1 MKHAI
6 SLFSFFLAA
15 SPLGDAFPWRGISRT
30 KSLYFSRAG
39 LRSVSSSY
47 HSSTALSAV
56 TSEKKKVFID
66 GEAGTTGLQVR
77 QRLEGRE
84 DLELLSPPT
93 ELRKD
98 IETRRSFMNRADAVI
113 LCLPDAAAIEAVSL
127 VTNPN
132 TVLIDASTAFRTN
145 DAWTYGF
152 PEMSP
157 NQRQAIASSKRI
169 SNPGCYP
176 TGFIGLTRPLVDAK
190 LIPVGTPLCVNAI
203 SGYSGGGK
211 ELIKVFESGTAEP
224 WSGYGFS
231 LKHKHVPEMAKH
243 SGILRKPLF
252 QPQIA
257 TFPQGMVVSVPLHT
271 DWLAPGTTGEV
282 IHKVL
287 TDHYAGSVFV
297 KVMPRGDVAAKEAQL
312 LERGA
317 FLRPDTLANTNNLEL
332 FVFDNQDDGMILLC
346 ARLDN
351 LGKGASGA
359 AVQNMNL
366 ALGVD
371 ETTGLLVAPTSSEE
385 SCSHSELKC

>member
-15 SPLGDAFPWRGISRT
+15 SPLGDAFPWSGISRT

-84 DLELLSPPT
+84 DLELLSPPP

-152 PEMSP
+152 PGRYS
-157 NQRQAIASSKRI
+157 AFL
-169 SNPGCYP
+169 SNFVSFFCDS
-176 TGFIGLTRPLVDAK
+176 TAK
-190 LIPVGTPLCVNAI
+190 FGVYIYFC
-203 SGYSGGGK
+203 
-211 ELIKVFESGTAEP
+211 F
-224 WSGYGFS
+224 
-231 LKHKHVPEMAKH
+231 
-243 SGILRKPLF
+243 
-252 QPQIA
+252 
-257 TFPQGMVVSVPLHT
+257 VVSVRNVS
-271 DWLAPGTTGEV
+271 E
-282 IHKVL
+282 
-287 TDHYAGSVFV
+287 
-297 KVMPRGDVAAKEAQL
+297 
-312 LERGA
+312 
-317 FLRPDTLANTNNLEL
+317 
-332 FVFDNQDDGMILLC
+332 
-346 ARLDN
+346 
-351 LGKGASGA
+351 
-359 AVQNMNL
+359 
-366 ALGVD
+366 
-371 ETTGLLVAPTSSEE
+371 PTSSH
-385 SCSHSELKC
+385 CLK